1 MLIMIKLMSK
11 RFDMDLHTIKT
22 EKDYKNTLGIID
34 TLLDALSGSEELEHL
49 ELLSILV
56 ADYENKYHKIDAP
69 DPIAAIQQRA
79 EHLGLTRKDLEKS
92 IGSRSRVSEVLNKKR
107 SLTLSM
113 IRKLNKNLN
122 IPADI
127 LIQEEKKK

>member
-1 MLIMIKLMSK
+1 
-11 RFDMDLHTIKT
+11 MDLHTIKT
-22 EKDYKNTLGIID
+22 EKDYQNTLGIID
-34 TLLDALSGSEELEHL
+34 NLLDALSGSEELEHL

-56 ADYENKYHKIDAP
+56 EDYENKYHKIDAP

>member
-1 MLIMIKLMSK
+1 
-11 RFDMDLHTIKT
+11 MDLHTIKT
-22 EKDYKNTLGIID
+22 EKDYQNALGIID
-34 TLLDALSGSEELEHL
+34 DLLEALSGSEELEYL

-56 ADYENKYHKIDAP
+56 EDYENKYHKIDAP

-127 LIQEEKKK
+127 LIQEEKQKIA